1 MESHQ
6 VQANYRAIFTE
17 MLLAQSAAAGAFANA
32 AGRYAEL
39 MGQAYQ
45 EALLTLAAET
55 QPKDSPTH
63 PARGS
68 GIPGASRPELPNLC
82 RALAGLPRLSMMD
95 FLSRYDNLRGKRAMV
110 RDRPA
115 STAPRN

>member
-32 AGRYAEL
+32 AGRYAQL

-45 EALLTLAAET
+45 EALLTLAAEM
-55 QPKDSPTH
+55 QPKDPPAH

-68 GIPGASRPELPNLC
+68 GIPGASRPELANLC
-82 RALAGLPRLSMMD
+82 RSLAGLPRLSMME
-95 FLSRYDNLRGKRAMV
+95 FLLRYDNLRGRRAMV